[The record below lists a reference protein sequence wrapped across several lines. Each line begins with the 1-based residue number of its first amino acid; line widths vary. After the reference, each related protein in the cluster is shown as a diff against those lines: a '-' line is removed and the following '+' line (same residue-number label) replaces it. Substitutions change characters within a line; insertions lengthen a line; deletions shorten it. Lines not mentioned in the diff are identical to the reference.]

1 MTVACEHYWN
11 ELLVLGLVRS
21 QILELFRERIES
33 DLLTDWFQRCRV
45 VKSRCY
51 WKLEFSIKTADDR
64 KMGTTVEKRKEES
77 RMCIQRMELKK
88 WNLEQDS

>member
-1 MTVACEHYWN
+1 MRLIFKSGEKMIVACEHYWN

-21 QILELFRERIES
+21 QILGLFR
-33 DLLTDWFQRCRV
+33 D
-45 VKSRCY
+45 

-88 WNLEQDS
+88 